1 MKQNN
6 LEQYV
11 KWLLDIMYYGGCIT
25 CISIPILLKHMG
37 QWYAIFQA
45 HYIQMCILF
54 FIAGVFAV
62 MIIAELRKM
71 FQTVLQQN
79 CFIQQNVTSLKK
91 MGYYSIIISF
101 ATMIRL
107 FYIITPSTVIIIII
121 FFIAGLFSFVLS
133 KVFQQAVNYKQ
144 ENDLTI

>member
-1 MKQNN
+1 MVGVS
-6 LEQYV
+6 LVSVY
-11 KWLLDIMYYGGCIT
+11 
-25 CISIPILLKHMG
+25 P
-37 QWYAIFQA
+37 
-45 HYIQMCILF
+45 LF